1 MPLDAARVLLHK
13 GLFEPRRYY
22 KALTPFL
29 LGKILEL
36 TKGKSLTANIA
47 LVRSNAELASKIA
60 IALG

>member
-1 MPLDAARVLLHK
+1 MEPIIAQAVAEAEAKGVAA
-13 GLFEPRRYY
+13 

-36 TKGKSLTANIA
+36 TKGKSLIANIA